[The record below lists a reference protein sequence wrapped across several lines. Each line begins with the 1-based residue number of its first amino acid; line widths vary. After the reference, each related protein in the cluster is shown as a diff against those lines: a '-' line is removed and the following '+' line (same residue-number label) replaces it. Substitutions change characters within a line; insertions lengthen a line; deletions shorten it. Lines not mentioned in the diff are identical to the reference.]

1 MAPAEMHCVRQTMRV
16 MSCSASMIVT
26 TEKGEHAAGLLS
38 AATQRLHE
46 LERRWSRF
54 LPSSEVSL
62 LNRSG
67 GTAVRVSPDTVRL
80 VEEMVRGWHA
90 TSGCFDPTLLAALVE
105 LGYAHSREDAG
116 RRTSLAECAERRGR
130 PDAILVDRADGIVVL
145 PVGTTIDPGGIGK
158 GLAADIV
165 TSELVAARALG
176 AMVEVGG
183 DLCVAGIGP
192 SAMSGWVIE
201 VDPGVTTGITS
212 VALAAGGVATS
223 TSRLRTWTVDG
234 RTRHHLVD
242 PQTLDC
248 SDSDSV
254 SCTVIAG
261 TAAWAEAFTKTAF
274 AVSPA
279 QAIDVFDRH
288 GLAAAI
294 VTTGG
299 DRITSRTW
307 EHFAQ

>member
-1 MAPAEMHCVRQTMRV
+1 MAPAEMHCVRQTTRV
-16 MSCSASMIVT
+16 MSCTASMLVT
-26 TEKGEHAAGLLS
+26 TEDAAHAAGLLT

-105 LGYAHSREDAG
+105 LGYAHSRQDAG
-116 RRTSLAECAERRGR
+116 RRTSLAACAERRGR
-130 PDAILVDRADGIVVL
+130 PDAILVDRDDGIVVL
-145 PVGTTIDPGGIGK
+145 PIGTTIDPGGIGK

-165 TSELVAARALG
+165 TGELVAAGALG
-176 AMVEVGG
+176 AMVEIGG

-192 SAMSGWVIE
+192 DAMSGWVIE
-201 VDPGVTTGITS
+201 VDPAVNTDITS

-234 RTRHHLVD
+234 RARHHLID
-242 PQTLDC
+242 PLTLDC

-274 AVSPA
+274 ALSPA
-279 QAIDVFDRH
+279 AAIDVFDRH

-307 EHFAQ
+307 EHFAR